1 MSDKTRKVIEKAVL
15 DDLEREFPRVKTG
28 VKAGAETPS
37 YYLRLVK
44 PVPACLIRWL
54 G

>member
-15 DDLEREFPRVKTG
+15 DDLEREFPKVKTG
-28 VKAGAETPS
+28 VKAGADTT
-37 YYLRLVK
+37 YYLKLVK